1 MGRDFAPPFDSERRG
16 YYSLKKSV
24 STSRFF
30 FSFPIYRQCI
40 RFYLLKRRN
49 APTQAHRETDRF
61 FAASGIQLALKLQK
75 SGQFPDE
82 PEWVRCFSSKD
93 KIGR

>member
-1 MGRDFAPPFDSERRG
+1 
-16 YYSLKKSV
+16 
-24 STSRFF
+24 
-30 FSFPIYRQCI
+30 
-40 RFYLLKRRN
+40 LKRRN